1 MKKLKLQA
9 VILGAAT
16 LLAVSCKKKGC
27 MDPLAQNYSEAA
39 EKEDKKNPCTYK
51 TTTPSTY
58 TFTRN
63 GTSTVSFS
71 GQTIRM
77 NMLSE
82 MVTLMKSANTAGTS
96 VSETV
101 LKNMYAN
108 NGHTWTDSEGL
119 GLTGSTKQLK
129 NKTAFGTP
137 DGSADTGIQAKF
149 EEYMTNL
156 ANISAN
162 TVSGEENGMAG
173 TAGIWANDGVKGP
186 YLMNANGQEYAQ
198 LIEKGLMCSV
208 FMNQLTVN
216 YLGNITND
224 NNTVIIE
231 GKNYTKMEH
240 HWDEAFGYF
249 TDATD
254 FPASGTDRFWGK
266 YSEGRETILGSA
278 TKISN
283 AFRIGRSAIVNQN
296 YTLRDEQVV
305 IINTELEKVVAGT
318 AIHYLNSAKTN
329 ITNNVARN
337 HALSEAVA
345 FIDGLK
351 YSYNVINNVNITS
364 TDIDTALG
372 YIGDNYNVV
381 TITSLNNA
389 IDLIAS
395 KTDLESVKENL

>member
-1 MKKLKLQA
+1 MKNLKLH
-9 VILGAAT
+9 VLILGAAT
-16 LLAVSCKKKGC
+16 VLTVSCKKKGC
-27 MDPLAQNYSEAA
+27 MDPLAQYYSEAA
-39 EKEDKKNPCTYK
+39 EKDDKKDPCTYK
-51 TTTPSTY
+51 STKPSTY

-63 GTSTVSFS
+63 GTTTVSFS

-82 MVTLMKSANTAGTS
+82 MVTLMKTANTAGTS
-96 VSETV
+96 VSETT
-101 LKNMYAN
+101 LKDMYAN
-108 NGHTWTDSEGL
+108 NGYSWTDSEGL

-129 NKTAFGTP
+129 NKTAFGTA
-137 DGSADTGIQAKF
+137 DGSADAGIQTKF
-149 EEYMTNL
+149 EAYMTNL

-162 TVSGEENGMAG
+162 TVSGEENGIAG
-173 TAGIWANDGVKGP
+173 TAGVWANDGVKGP
-186 YLMNANGQEYAQ
+186 YLMNENGQEYAQ
-198 LIEKGLMCSV
+198 LIEKGLMCAV
-208 FMNQLTVN
+208 FLNQLTVN
-216 YLGNITND
+216 YLGDITND
-224 NNTVIIE
+224 DNTVVVE
-231 GKNYTKMEH
+231 GENYTKMEH

-254 FPASGTDRFWGK
+254 YPTSGTDRFWGK

-296 YTLRDEQVV
+296 YSLRDQQVV

-345 FIDGLK
+345 FIDGLR
-351 YSYNVINNVNITS
+351 YSNNVINNVNIS
-364 TDIDTALG
+364 SDEIDTALG

-381 TITSLNNA
+381 TISNLNNA

-395 KTDLESVKENL
+395 KTGLEAEKGSL